1 MFVNEFLN
9 TVSKYNMI
17 NKTDSILVGLSGGAD
32 SVCLLLNLLELGKT
46 MGINVSAVHIHH
58 GIRGKEADRDAEFCK
73 RLCEGLDIEFRIE
86 YVDAVSFAKQNKL
99 SVEEGARELRYGV
112 FKKYSDGKK
121 IAAAHNLSD
130 NAETMLINI
139 IRGTGLKGLC
149 GIPAV
154 RDNIIRPLLFT
165 SRQDIEGY
173 LKQKNQEY
181 MTDSTNLSSDYT
193 RNKIRINI
201 IPEILN
207 INNSFYKTSARNK
220 IILEQEESFLEEYSQ
235 EAYRSAQTVSG
246 LIISKLLDMH
256 PAVRSRCISIF
267 IKNNGLTI
275 SSEKVNDVISILPEG
290 KINYSKNVYI
300 TAKSGI
306 LSIEKETKYP
316 PVNKKFDLGETSFY
330 DKTVMSEIISSE
342 KFNKNDFVHKN
353 FANYY
358 ADYGKIQGD
367 VVIRSRCNGDRFKLP
382 SRDFTSSVKKL
393 LQAEIPKQER
403 QKLVFLEDRDGVIFI
418 ERFGFTERVKAD
430 CDTKEVLLLTIK

>member
-73 RLCEGLDIEFRIE
+73 RLCEDLDIEFRIE

-235 EAYRSAQTVSG
+235 EAYKSAQTVSG

-267 IKNNGLTI
+267 IKNSGLTI

-300 TAKSGI
+300 IAKSGI
-306 LSIEKETKYP
+306 LSIEKETKYT
-316 PVNKKFDLGETSFY
+316 PVNKKFNLGETSFY

>member
-267 IKNNGLTI
+267 IKNNGLTK

>member
-306 LSIEKETKYP
+306 LSIEKETKYL

>member
-165 SRQDIEGY
+165 SRQDIEVY